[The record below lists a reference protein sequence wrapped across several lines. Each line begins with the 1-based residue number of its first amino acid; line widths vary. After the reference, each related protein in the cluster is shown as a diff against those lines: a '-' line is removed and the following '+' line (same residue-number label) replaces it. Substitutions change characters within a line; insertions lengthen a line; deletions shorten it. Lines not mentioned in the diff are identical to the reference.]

1 MSKLFSKSSICLSII
16 MLLLTMAS
24 CKDDNGRGDGPS
36 GEPMLWKVESN
47 SNTEVVTV
55 EIRQQKNK
63 SDNVVVNVSPKG
75 GKVMLTCTSGRNIC
89 FVSADPNENGAIKLD
104 AHEVTADFMKAYISK
119 QFLTLDFPDM
129 QSAPADIDV
138 KFIVS
143 DVVAATESVIQIR
156 RNK

>member
-1 MSKLFSKSSICLSII
+1 MKTQLSGILAA
-16 MLLLTMAS
+16 MGLLLVLTMAS

-47 SNTEVVTV
+47 TNAEDVTV

-75 GKVMLTCTSGRNIC
+75 GKVIQTCTSGRNIC

-143 DVVAATESVIQIR
+143 DVVAATESIIQIR

>member
-1 MSKLFSKSSICLSII
+1 MKTQLSGILAA
-16 MLLLTMAS
+16 MGLLLVLTMAS
-24 CKDDNGRGDGPS
+24 CKDDNGGGEGPS

-47 SNTEVVTV
+47 SNKEDVAV

-75 GKVMLTCTSGRNIC
+75 GKVILTCTSGRIIC

-138 KFIVS
+138 KLKVS
-143 DVVAATESVIQIR
+143 DEEAATESMIQIR

>member
-1 MSKLFSKSSICLSII
+1 MKTQLSGILAA
-16 MLLLTMAS
+16 MGLLLVLTMTS
-24 CKDDNGRGDGPS
+24 CKDDNGGVGDGPS
-36 GEPMLWKVESN
+36 GKPMIWKVESN
-47 SNTEVVTV
+47 TNAEEVTV

-75 GKVMLTCTSGRNIC
+75 GKVILTCTSGRIIC

-138 KFIVS
+138 KLKVS
-143 DVVAATESVIQIR
+143 DEEAATESMIQIR